1 MSDLSIQWLI
11 VFVDASVKAALV
23 ALVAAAG
30 LSLLRVRDSNLRHRA
45 WMGVLCGMLLL
56 PVLTQVIPTLRLPFS
71 VDPEWFAELQRT
83 GGSQALGTDRSQ
95 TSDKSH
101 SDDQPAAETTSTTS
115 EPVSDGQ
122 PAPLESESPLNGY
135 DRALAGRPDWPGA
148 RGRWPGEF
156 HSGPPQSY
164 GTSDDALTENPSA
177 EPAAVAETKPVEPE
191 AAESSA
197 IAAAVEPSVWK
208 SLMARIPLV
217 FWSVWILGAALLTLR
232 LLAGLWMAQKLRRA
246 SRLID
251 PARLPALVTNAN
263 TFAPSRRDVP
273 ILECPTIRVPFTLG
287 VFHPRILLPPD
298 WVDWSVEKLHVVL
311 IHERTHAERG
321 DCALALLAELNRC
334 LYWFHPLAWWLR
346 RRLASLAE
354 AACDDAAIGTT
365 GDRASYARHLLEV
378 AATARAHRGRLV
390 IGGVS
395 MARCSSVETRIDSIL
410 DFRRPLSQRLTRGTA
425 LVLVAVIVPL
435 IALAAAL
442 RPSTGPVEESL
453 PVAPAVDEK
462 LPPAAEESP
471 THAPSEKP
479 NPENSSLGTE
489 YSVLSAQLPASD
501 VPFTFA
507 GTVVGSDGQP
517 VAGAKVAMSYFRI
530 DPSAPNTIPTVL
542 TDNRGEFKFA
552 AKKSDFS
559 DAGGFWGWGWVDAG
573 LVATKEGL
581 GFAYGLAAH
590 FEVTG
595 RFEAEIPEI
604 RRHLLEQDAGKKTNI
619 LTMPADD
626 VPIRGRLVNTEG
638 LPIAGASVEAI
649 NILEGEAGT
658 LDLWEGAANEQTADY
673 QSAWKHLRRLVH
685 GFPNGGFVGWQRSGE
700 PLRMTRWLSSGQIA
714 PGLRPLIVPGVR
726 TDADGRFTLRGIGR
740 DRIADVLF
748 RAPGME
754 TTLQF
759 IRTRLGGMIELRTQ
773 KQYPQFN
780 VGVRVYASDVNLV
793 VGPSVPVEGRVAD
806 FKTRQ
811 PVAGVQLQSMTG
823 FFTRAVTDAQGT
835 YRLEGLPLGK
845 SPLIVRPPPGSRH
858 LPGGVSVT
866 TAAGSRVAIQNV
878 TLTAGT
884 IVRGRAIDETTGKPV
899 QGSVEYF
906 AYETNPHLEGTDSL
920 RQTFLRDYSLCDSD
934 GRFEIAALPGK
945 GILGV
950 RAGPEFPTGVGAE
963 RIDCPREQGS
973 GNSIF
978 FITAPSRCAA
988 SGLNLVVPL
997 DPLPDDSEFTVDAA
1011 LSSGASIPG
1020 VVFSPD
1026 GQPLSDYVIN
1036 GARRHV
1042 SFDKNTGESFT
1053 IRGYFPNES
1062 RRLIVYHA
1070 AQNLAGFYDLTGK
1083 PPEKVEITLR
1093 PAATLMG
1100 RVLDP
1105 EGDPLKLDEIKSFEP
1120 VPDGV
1125 PGNFPAGDRG
1135 YGKLMEYTRTDAQ
1148 GRFQLNGIIPGL
1160 KYTARVWVPTKFGDK
1175 MMPKLVPLF
1184 TDVVVESAETKDLG
1198 DLRPTADKP
1207 AEKPPLDSTVNGG
1220 KEQASAENGG
1230 KTDSPAAN
1238 TGKADIRATGNGN
1251 VKSSLSTEYS
1261 VLSTQSSRTVH
1272 GRVVDAAGKPV
1283 AGVAL
1288 SVPVT
1293 TGIRFDQHQWKLE
1306 SRSTTDAEGG
1316 FSVDVSESDFPM
1328 GLRTLPL
1335 LALHS
1340 DYAVEWLDVPEQGE
1354 IPQAEIVLYPEQV
1367 IQGRMIDTEGRPVAG
1382 AKVAVRSLGAPKE
1395 GNSLDAI
1402 LVQRKNQP
1410 AIWMAARK
1418 LSAGVLPNSFGA
1430 TSDDQGRFVLRGIA
1444 AERVCEI
1451 DISAPRFAT
1460 TAMLVANRRGLD
1472 AAEYN
1477 QPGPRRVAGMF
1488 LNRPQLVGA
1497 EFTHVGAPDLTIEGH
1512 ATTTDGKPVANLDV
1526 FATMLGSPFPPA
1538 VTDADGRY
1546 RLSGLP
1552 RGRQFGV
1559 TFAFGGHGDL
1569 LPQMVR
1575 VLPKADEAL
1584 KTVDVELKRGIFV
1597 NGRVVDGL
1605 TGAGVSGNI
1614 SFVPLP
1620 GNANAEKP
1628 GNDLASNGGL
1638 SGYADKEGNFRF
1650 AVNPGPGVLLVLAT
1664 PKLDSEG
1671 RRHSSYPQA
1680 TVSEEDAPHI
1690 KPQAQGPGRP
1700 SYFLSAS
1707 GQATMFEQANAVK
1720 YVNFAAEG
1728 EPQTVNFK
1736 LDRGRTLDLEFV
1748 DAGGQAVA
1756 GVAVLGISS
1765 PQAQRPGA
1773 AIQVKESRTTV
1784 FALVAGQP
1792 RKIIALHEARGLAGT
1807 VTLNGD
1813 EAALVRLTLEKSA
1826 SIRGRAVDETGI
1838 PIADAEFSINF
1849 DSPAMAPLQ
1858 RFLNSD
1864 KGGPATDKDGQFR
1877 IANLVPGEGFY
1888 LTMRLEGRFLI
1899 AKLTKE
1905 QQTLKPGQN
1914 LDLGDMVFVPRFRQL
1929 PQQNESEKSSEPNPP
1944 LDPPVDGGKEQASAE
1959 NGGKKDSPA
1968 ANTGKA
1974 DIRATGNGNVKS
1986 SLSTEYSVLS
1996 TQSSRTV
2003 RGRVVD
2009 AAGKPL
2015 ADVSLQVLK
2024 FGPNRVIAAEEADGP
2039 LLAQTKTDAD
2049 GRFALELDEGRRMP
2063 LIAVYPGFALDLFDI
2078 PQQGDVPAMEI
2089 VLKPEQPIPGRM
2101 IDAEGRPVAGAK
2113 VFIGAR
2119 LSPRQPNLLD
2129 EYLEERKKGSPGP
2142 PVENRFLTLRFMP
2155 TSYLPISDAEGR
2167 FVIHGIAADGA
2178 CQIQINDARF
2188 VRERVVVVNRQGL
2201 DTAPYNPPA
2210 AGNRQAPVRLVG
2222 PDFTHV
2228 GIPGLTIEGR
2238 ATANG
2243 KPAADLI
2250 VRASANLSV
2259 VGVTTT
2265 DAEGRYR
2272 LTGVPRGGEVR
2283 MSFGGPER
2291 QTEVLRHEVT
2301 ISTTADD
2308 AQKTVDVELKLG
2320 SVGEGTLLSGRVID
2334 PLTGKGVPAFVR
2346 FVPIL
2351 GNEFA
2356 NQPRYKDA
2364 LRGARQ
2370 VRANGGGEFRV
2381 PVIPGPGAVMV
2392 QVNPTIRIG
2401 GHMVSPFRMGVV
2413 SKADSAKLKLTERP
2427 FGKAFPAAG
2436 GGFSSLD
2443 LSNIAQYVDLAEG
2456 AQAEPIEITLDRG
2469 KTAELEIVD
2478 GDGQPVTG
2486 AVIVG
2491 IDDFSFPTRLDES
2504 RTTLYALAAESP
2516 RKLIVRHSLHGLA
2529 GLLTVTGNEP
2539 SPIRMMLDKAA
2550 AIRGRAVDKSGAPI
2564 AETACETFSQATF
2577 QLQKFENTGKPQQK
2591 TGADGRFRFDNLIPG
2606 EPIELRVSVDGKL
2619 LTAKLTAEQQPQKP
2633 GQEVDLGDVVF
2644 APPNQQLP
2652 QPNKQNMAAATPPPL
2667 SAENSVL
2674 STQSPAAD
2682 IPKSSAKSDGTFTF
2696 AGSVV
2701 DEQGQPVA
2709 RAKVSV
2715 SYFHKNPSA
2724 PDALPALLTDERG
2737 KFEFSAKNGD
2747 FVDGADGGQGFWFDA
2762 GLVAVKAGYG
2772 FAFRPLVHFETSGR
2786 PASELPDRQRDRLA
2800 IPPGKKSNV
2809 LTLVRDDI
2817 PIRGRILNADGQP
2830 VAGATI
2836 EAFEFWEGKDGTL
2849 DAWDAA
2855 SKKPDADTSTTTPHL
2870 RQIAR
2875 GHTVNF
2881 NFRGGMGSAPAR
2893 RATMHGNVFA
2903 GSRPPLIP
2911 VVHTGEDGRFTLH
2924 GIGRER
2930 IAELLISGPGIETSE
2945 ERVRTRAGETV
2956 KLGLDS
2962 PVPHASLAF
2971 TYHPHEFTLVSGPSI
2986 PVTGRVTD
2994 FKTGQPLAGVG
3005 VESSGQWKGV
3015 VTDADG
3021 KYRLEGLP
3029 VGVNDLLITPPAR
3042 SRHLPGGVHLTTTAA
3057 APTVVR
3063 DISLTAGV
3071 LVRGRAI
3078 DETTGKPVRGNL
3090 QYFAYKTNP
3099 HATESDSLHEG
3110 HSQNGIHPDADGRF
3124 EIPVLPGQGI
3134 LALRAGTEF
3143 PDGVGADGIDCPRQ
3157 ATGGNSIVFETW
3169 PTYCIASAHSLLAP
3183 INPRPEDNE
3192 STVNLALRS
3201 TGSEF
3206 QARVFAPD
3214 GQPLINYLV
3223 FGARRGVVWQRNTR
3237 ESFNVTAYNPSETR
3251 RLIVFHQERNLVGY
3265 RDLSGEPPKDLA
3277 ITLQPAATLVGR
3289 VLDADDG
3296 NAPFPQVSISD
3307 SRYTVFLRG
3316 QPSAADLEHGVLQIN
3331 LKTDSDGRFELKGIV
3346 PGLKYSA
3353 YLNFRPGFFTERR
3366 LKGSRQG
3373 PVFSDVTAEPG
3384 QTKNLGDLVLKLD
3397 SGKPAES
3404 VKPTTN
3410 EKPPLDPPVDGGKK
3424 VTSSVDTGKPNSSS
3438 PSTGRAGVGAAPI
3451 AGGETITFRG
3461 RVLDPD
3467 GKPFPGAKLRLEY
3480 PRGVNPGPPGPAFD
3494 TSSDSDGQ
3502 FRFSIPKSE
3511 FDTSSRDE
3519 PWKYVR
3525 IAAVADGF
3533 GFDEVHLT
3541 AGHEEDVEL
3550 QLAKDVPI
3558 HGRILDLEGTPV
3570 AGATI
3575 RVRSV
3580 SWNPGEKLDTYMQS
3594 LRDGRSDFRFTRN
3607 CNESLVHGKYG
3618 ASLQTDAEGRFRL
3631 TDVGAERLVALY
3643 VQGPTIEH
3651 SWIHVLTRETE
3662 PVVQGKNANG
3672 GRSRPDRAYGARFD
3686 HLAAPGR
3693 SIVGTV
3699 RDQATGKPLAG
3710 VAVRGFGSIST
3721 VKTDELGRF
3730 EIFGYAKSRQ
3740 YNVQAIPQAGQ
3751 HYFSTNVKVADTP
3764 GLGPIETVV
3773 ELQTGILCH
3782 GVMTDKSTGQPV
3794 AGEVQYYPLH
3804 PNAHAKQYTER
3815 SLGKA
3820 WSSAA
3825 IQPDGQYEV
3834 PALPGPGVLAFAAR
3848 HDKDSDYAP
3857 AYISPAEV
3865 GEFFNGK
3872 LARGPGDPEESLSVS
3887 VGGRSLSAIRQ
3898 MSYHALAL
3906 INPEEGTESLT
3917 RDVALE
3923 TGKKVRG
3930 QLRGPDDKP
3939 LDGVAVF
3946 GLTRHYLSM
3955 ATALESDEFEAI
3967 GLGARRPRLVQFLHR
3982 EKKLGL
3988 ILPIRADDTEPLI
4001 VHLQPL
4007 GAAFGRLLDKEGEPV
4022 QQAILQFS
4030 LEKLIGPGNW
4040 QTKTD
4045 VGGRFR
4051 VEDLISGQKYR
4062 LSMQQE
4068 NGVFSSV
4075 ASVSVAPGE
4084 TKDLGDVR
4092 PRTQDKP
4099 NAKKPEAAPPITG
4112 KKAPVAPATTRPE
4125 KPDPGAS
4132 VATPPLD
4139 PPVSGG
4145 KTNATEGAKSTAV
4158 TSRTV
4163 RGRVVDAAGKP
4174 IAGVALAVP
4183 VMTDKQLQL
4192 QNEWKLN
4199 PKATSDAEGRFA
4211 AEILESD
4218 FPAWREI
4225 SLIAQHRDYG
4235 VEWFNI
4241 SNQGEIPQAE
4251 IVLYPEQVIR
4261 GRMIDAEARPV
4272 SRAKIAI
4279 RSLLAPETGNSLDA
4293 ILAERQKQTFG
4304 GRTGAR
4310 HAAGGLPDSFGAV
4323 SDDEGRFVLHGVAA
4337 ERLCQIEISAADF
4350 TTTTVL
4356 VANRQGLDAAPYN
4369 QPRRDAFGGRAP
4381 DLLVGPDF
4389 THVGAPGLTIE
4400 GRVTAAGGKPVADL
4414 TVGAAPMGTMFTRTA
4429 TDAEGRYRLS
4439 GLPRGRQLSVAFA
4452 MGGHGDLLPSTVRI
4466 SPNGDEGLKT
4476 VDAELKNGLVVSGR
4490 IVDPLTGGGV
4500 RGAVTFIP
4508 LPGNEY
4514 VRKPGY
4520 EGFITG
4526 GVIGYA
4532 DDEGHFR
4539 FAAMPGPGVLTV
4551 EANSRIESGA
4561 VFRRGTISDE
4571 DVPHIK
4577 PQDNQFGGRFFV
4589 TAFGQMGLAR
4599 FNLAKYVNFA
4609 EDDRPQTVELKL
4621 DRGKSVELEF
4631 VDAANQP
4638 VAGLAVLGISEELGG
4653 RVTRVKDPRAT
4664 IYALGADQPR
4674 KVVVLHAE
4682 RGLAGSV
4689 TLTGD
4694 EASPVRLT
4702 LGKSASIRGVAV
4714 DESGDPI
4721 SGAEFGLQV
4730 LQEFQRF
4737 LNTGKPGPA
4746 TDKDGRF
4753 RITNLVP
4760 GEPFRL
4766 VLRLD
4771 GKPLNA
4777 KLTKEQQTLKPG
4789 QDLDLGDVVFVP
4801 QGRQLPPQPD
4811 VPDKPAAKPPLST
4824 EYSVPSTQSSRAS
4837 SAVEST
4843 IMVRGRVTGP
4853 DGNPAV
4859 KANVAIIGS
4868 RIQPERGGDLS
4879 SRSHVLAEV
4888 TTDEGGRFE
4897 IKLADVSSK
4906 AYSRAHVIARSEGS
4920 GLAWR
4925 RLDPDAH
4932 DVDVALELPAE
4943 QVIRARFID
4952 IEGQPAGGVRVSI
4965 GSVISRSLTEARSE
4979 PAESVGYQKLE
4990 KPPQAW
4996 PPLVTADPQG
5006 AFEIRGIPAD
5016 HGVYLDV
5023 EGTDRIAPQWI
5034 SINTG
5039 FSEERS
5045 TNDGTYRSLVR
5056 NFKPG
5061 EEAVLPLA
5069 PAQIFE
5075 GVVRFEDTGEPAP
5088 HARLTIWASQQQFG
5102 GSMISLAGKADAR
5115 GRYRINPLPG
5125 VRFGITAYPP
5135 DGVPYLIREIRDIRH
5150 RDGALVKQV
5159 DVSLPRGVLVRGRVV
5174 ESGTKN
5180 PIAGVAV
5187 QYVPETRNNPNVSDD
5202 IVTGWQGIQL
5212 SGMDGAFEIAV
5223 LPGPGTL
5230 LANGPGK
5237 QFVSHEFGS
5246 RQLERGLPGGE
5257 RNYAHAMQRINP
5269 KPNSDPLD
5277 LKLTLH
5283 RGVTISGRITNSA
5296 DEPVEKA
5303 LLISRLNIHSSE
5315 LTWRGFPIEA
5325 LGGRFELS
5333 GLGESR
5339 EYPVHFLD
5347 PKNRLGATV
5356 VFKAGDQSPT
5366 VVLEPCGE
5374 AVATFADSLGKPIP
5388 DVQPDFEFVVAP
5400 GPHRFGSSA
5409 MRLVALAADAEYV
5422 VNIDRTNYRE
5432 GPKSDAE
5439 GRITFPALIPG
5450 GRYRIVTH
5458 NDGKVI
5464 VRKEFVAESGKTLDL
5479 GKIIV
5484 APQNDE

>member
-191 AAESSA
+191 AAERSA

-298 WVDWSVEKLHVVL
+298 WINWSVEKLHVVL

-442 RPSTGPVEESL
+442 RPSTGKEEAPL
-453 PVAPAVDEK
+453 VVVAEEAQNDVPTET
-462 LPPAAEESP
+462 AAESSP
-471 THAPSEKP
+471 
-479 NPENSSLGTE
+479 
-489 YSVLSAQLPASD
+489 
-501 VPFTFA
+501 
-507 GTVVGSDGQP
+507 
-517 VAGAKVAMSYFRI
+517 
-530 DPSAPNTIPTVL
+530 
-542 TDNRGEFKFA
+542 
-552 AKKSDFS
+552 
-559 DAGGFWGWGWVDAG
+559 
-573 LVATKEGL
+573 
-581 GFAYGLAAH
+581 
-590 FEVTG
+590 
-595 RFEAEIPEI
+595 
-604 RRHLLEQDAGKKTNI
+604 
-619 LTMPADD
+619 
-626 VPIRGRLVNTEG
+626 
-638 LPIAGASVEAI
+638 
-649 NILEGEAGT
+649 
-658 LDLWEGAANEQTADY
+658 
-673 QSAWKHLRRLVH
+673 
-685 GFPNGGFVGWQRSGE
+685 
-700 PLRMTRWLSSGQIA
+700 
-714 PGLRPLIVPGVR
+714 
-726 TDADGRFTLRGIGR
+726 
-740 DRIADVLF
+740 
-748 RAPGME
+748 
-754 TTLQF
+754 
-759 IRTRLGGMIELRTQ
+759 
-773 KQYPQFN
+773 
-780 VGVRVYASDVNLV
+780 
-793 VGPSVPVEGRVAD
+793 
-806 FKTRQ
+806 
-811 PVAGVQLQSMTG
+811 
-823 FFTRAVTDAQGT
+823 
-835 YRLEGLPLGK
+835 
-845 SPLIVRPPPGSRH
+845 
-858 LPGGVSVT
+858 
-866 TAAGSRVAIQNV
+866 
-878 TLTAGT
+878 
-884 IVRGRAIDETTGKPV
+884 
-899 QGSVEYF
+899 
-906 AYETNPHLEGTDSL
+906 
-920 RQTFLRDYSLCDSD
+920 
-934 GRFEIAALPGK
+934 
-945 GILGV
+945 
-950 RAGPEFPTGVGAE
+950 
-963 RIDCPREQGS
+963 
-973 GNSIF
+973 
-978 FITAPSRCAA
+978 
-988 SGLNLVVPL
+988 
-997 DPLPDDSEFTVDAA
+997 
-1011 LSSGASIPG
+1011 
-1020 VVFSPD
+1020 
-1026 GQPLSDYVIN
+1026 
-1036 GARRHV
+1036 
-1042 SFDKNTGESFT
+1042 
-1053 IRGYFPNES
+1053 
-1062 RRLIVYHA
+1062 
-1070 AQNLAGFYDLTGK
+1070 
-1083 PPEKVEITLR
+1083 
-1093 PAATLMG
+1093 
-1100 RVLDP
+1100 
-1105 EGDPLKLDEIKSFEP
+1105 
-1120 VPDGV
+1120 
-1125 PGNFPAGDRG
+1125 
-1135 YGKLMEYTRTDAQ
+1135 
-1148 GRFQLNGIIPGL
+1148 
-1160 KYTARVWVPTKFGDK
+1160 
-1175 MMPKLVPLF
+1175 
-1184 TDVVVESAETKDLG
+1184 
-1198 DLRPTADKP
+1198 
-1207 AEKPPLDSTVNGG
+1207 
-1220 KEQASAENGG
+1220 
-1230 KTDSPAAN
+1230 
-1238 TGKADIRATGNGN
+1238 
-1251 VKSSLSTEYS
+1251 EYS
-1261 VLSTQSSRTVH
+1261 VLSTQ
-1272 GRVVDAAGKPV
+1272 
-1283 AGVAL
+1283 
-1288 SVPVT
+1288 
-1293 TGIRFDQHQWKLE
+1293 E
-1306 SRSTTDAEGG
+1306 SAQD
-1316 FSVDVSESDFPM
+1316 
-1328 GLRTLPL
+1328 
-1335 LALHS
+1335 
-1340 DYAVEWLDVPEQGE
+1340 
-1354 IPQAEIVLYPEQV
+1354 
-1367 IQGRMIDTEGRPVAG
+1367 
-1382 AKVAVRSLGAPKE
+1382 
-1395 GNSLDAI
+1395 N
-1402 LVQRKNQP
+1402 
-1410 AIWMAARK
+1410 
-1418 LSAGVLPNSFGA
+1418 
-1430 TSDDQGRFVLRGIA
+1430 
-1444 AERVCEI
+1444 
-1451 DISAPRFAT
+1451 
-1460 TAMLVANRRGLD
+1460 
-1472 AAEYN
+1472 
-1477 QPGPRRVAGMF
+1477 
-1488 LNRPQLVGA
+1488 
-1497 EFTHVGAPDLTIEGH
+1497 PD
-1512 ATTTDGKPVANLDV
+1512 
-1526 FATMLGSPFPPA
+1526 S
-1538 VTDADGRY
+1538 
-1546 RLSGLP
+1546 
-1552 RGRQFGV
+1552 
-1559 TFAFGGHGDL
+1559 L
-1569 LPQMVR
+1569 LPMV
-1575 VLPKADEAL
+1575 D
-1584 KTVDVELKRGIFV
+1584 
-1597 NGRVVDGL
+1597 
-1605 TGAGVSGNI
+1605 
-1614 SFVPLP
+1614 
-1620 GNANAEKP
+1620 
-1628 GNDLASNGGL
+1628 
-1638 SGYADKEGNFRF
+1638 
-1650 AVNPGPGVLLVLAT
+1650 NP
-1664 PKLDSEG
+1664 
-1671 RRHSSYPQA
+1671 
-1680 TVSEEDAPHI
+1680 DA
-1690 KPQAQGPGRP
+1690 
-1700 SYFLSAS
+1700 
-1707 GQATMFEQANAVK
+1707 
-1720 YVNFAAEG
+1720 
-1728 EPQTVNFK
+1728 
-1736 LDRGRTLDLEFV
+1736 
-1748 DAGGQAVA
+1748 
-1756 GVAVLGISS
+1756 
-1765 PQAQRPGA
+1765 
-1773 AIQVKESRTTV
+1773 
-1784 FALVAGQP
+1784 
-1792 RKIIALHEARGLAGT
+1792 
-1807 VTLNGD
+1807 
-1813 EAALVRLTLEKSA
+1813 
-1826 SIRGRAVDETGI
+1826 
-1838 PIADAEFSINF
+1838 
-1849 DSPAMAPLQ
+1849 
-1858 RFLNSD
+1858 
-1864 KGGPATDKDGQFR
+1864 
-1877 IANLVPGEGFY
+1877 
-1888 LTMRLEGRFLI
+1888 
-1899 AKLTKE
+1899 
-1905 QQTLKPGQN
+1905 
-1914 LDLGDMVFVPRFRQL
+1914 
-1929 PQQNESEKSSEPNPP
+1929 NPP
-1944 LDPPVDGGKEQASAE
+1944 LDPPVDGGKENVPAE
-1959 NGGKKDSPA
+1959 NGEKKEASSPDGGKPESP
-1968 ANTGKA
+1968 
-1974 DIRATGNGNVKS
+1974 S
-1986 SLSTEYSVLS
+1986 PS
-1996 TQSSRTV
+1996 TQSPGVGAAEAGKSRSV

-2049 GRFALELDEGRRMP
+2049 GRFALELEEGRRMP
-2063 LIAVYPGFALDLFDI
+2063 LVAEHPGYALDLFDI
-2078 PQQGDVPAMEI
+2078 PERGDVPAAEI

-2178 CQIQINDARF
+2178 CQIQINDDRF

-2272 LTGVPRGGEVR
+2272 LTGVPRGREVR

-2334 PLTGKGVPAFVR
+2334 PLTGNGVPAFVR
-2346 FVPIL
+2346 FVPML

-3015 VTDADG
+3015 VTDTDG

-3424 VTSSVDTGKPNSSS
+3424 RV
-3438 PSTGRAGVGAAPI
+3438 ST
-3451 AGGETITFRG
+3451 
-3461 RVLDPD
+3461 
-3467 GKPFPGAKLRLEY
+3467 
-3480 PRGVNPGPPGPAFD
+3480 
-3494 TSSDSDGQ
+3494 
-3502 FRFSIPKSE
+3502 
-3511 FDTSSRDE
+3511 
-3519 PWKYVR
+3519 
-3525 IAAVADGF
+3525 
-3533 GFDEVHLT
+3533 
-3541 AGHEEDVEL
+3541 
-3550 QLAKDVPI
+3550 
-3558 HGRILDLEGTPV
+3558 
-3570 AGATI
+3570 
-3575 RVRSV
+3575 
-3580 SWNPGEKLDTYMQS
+3580 
-3594 LRDGRSDFRFTRN
+3594 
-3607 CNESLVHGKYG
+3607 
-3618 ASLQTDAEGRFRL
+3618 
-3631 TDVGAERLVALY
+3631 
-3643 VQGPTIEH
+3643 
-3651 SWIHVLTRETE
+3651 
-3662 PVVQGKNANG
+3662 
-3672 GRSRPDRAYGARFD
+3672 
-3686 HLAAPGR
+3686 
-3693 SIVGTV
+3693 
-3699 RDQATGKPLAG
+3699 
-3710 VAVRGFGSIST
+3710 
-3721 VKTDELGRF
+3721 
-3730 EIFGYAKSRQ
+3730 
-3740 YNVQAIPQAGQ
+3740 
-3751 HYFSTNVKVADTP
+3751 
-3764 GLGPIETVV
+3764 
-3773 ELQTGILCH
+3773 
-3782 GVMTDKSTGQPV
+3782 
-3794 AGEVQYYPLH
+3794 
-3804 PNAHAKQYTER
+3804 
-3815 SLGKA
+3815 
-3820 WSSAA
+3820 
-3825 IQPDGQYEV
+3825 
-3834 PALPGPGVLAFAAR
+3834 
-3848 HDKDSDYAP
+3848 
-3857 AYISPAEV
+3857 
-3865 GEFFNGK
+3865 
-3872 LARGPGDPEESLSVS
+3872 
-3887 VGGRSLSAIRQ
+3887 
-3898 MSYHALAL
+3898 
-3906 INPEEGTESLT
+3906 
-3917 RDVALE
+3917 
-3923 TGKKVRG
+3923 
-3930 QLRGPDDKP
+3930 
-3939 LDGVAVF
+3939 
-3946 GLTRHYLSM
+3946 
-3955 ATALESDEFEAI
+3955 
-3967 GLGARRPRLVQFLHR
+3967 
-3982 EKKLGL
+3982 
-3988 ILPIRADDTEPLI
+3988 
-4001 VHLQPL
+4001 
-4007 GAAFGRLLDKEGEPV
+4007 
-4022 QQAILQFS
+4022 
-4030 LEKLIGPGNW
+4030 
-4040 QTKTD
+4040 
-4045 VGGRFR
+4045 
-4051 VEDLISGQKYR
+4051 
-4062 LSMQQE
+4062 E
-4068 NGVFSSV
+4068 N
-4075 ASVSVAPGE
+4075 
-4084 TKDLGDVR
+4084 
-4092 PRTQDKP
+4092 
-4099 NAKKPEAAPPITG
+4099 
-4112 KKAPVAPATTRPE
+4112 
-4125 KPDPGAS
+4125 
-4132 VATPPLD
+4132 
-4139 PPVSGG
+4139 GG
-4145 KTNATEGAKSTAV
+4145 KTNSPAANTEKADIRATGNGNVKSSLGTEYSV
-4158 TSRTV
+4158 LSTQSSRTV

-4174 IAGVALAVP
+4174 IAGVALSVP
-4183 VMTDKQLQL
+4183 VMTDKQPQL

-4199 PKATSDAEGRFA
+4199 PKATTDAEGRFA

-4272 SRAKIAI
+4272 AGAKIAI

-4323 SDDEGRFVLHGVAA
+4323 SDDEGRIVLHGVAA
-4337 ERLCQIEISAADF
+4337 ERLCAIEISAGDF
-4350 TTTTVL
+4350 ATTTVL
-4356 VANRQGLDAAPYN
+4356 VANRQGLDAVPYN
-4369 QPRRDAFGGRAP
+4369 QPRRDVFGGRAP
-4381 DLLVGPDF
+4381 DLLVGPEF
-4389 THVGAPGLTIE
+4389 THVGVPGLTIE

-4414 TVGAAPMGTMFTRTA
+4414 TVGASPMGTTFTRTA
-4429 TDAEGRYRLS
+4429 TDADGRYRLS
-4439 GLPRGRQLSVAFA
+4439 GLPRGRQLSVRFA
-4452 MGGHGDLLPSTVRI
+4452 MSGHGDLLPSMVRL

-4476 VDAELKNGLVVSGR
+4476 VDIELKNGIVVSGR
-4490 IVDPLTGGGV
+4490 VVDPLTGGGV
-4500 RGAVTFIP
+4500 RGAITFLP
-4508 LPGNEY
+4508 LPGNEF
-4514 VRKPGY
+4514 VQKPGY
-4520 EGFITG
+4520 EGSNSG
-4526 GVIGYA
+4526 GIIGYA

-4539 FAAMPGPGVLTV
+4539 FAAMPGRGVLAV
-4551 EANSRIESGA
+4551 EANSRIESGPI
-4561 VFRRGTISDE
+4561 FRCGAISDE
-4571 DVPHIK
+4571 DVPQIK
-4577 PQDNQFGGRFFV
+4577 PQDSQFGGRYFA
-4589 TAFGQMGLAR
+4589 TAIGQMGLMR
-4599 FNLAKYVNFA
+4599 YHLVKYVNFS
-4609 EDDRPQTVELKL
+4609 EDGGPYSVDLKL
-4621 DRGKSVELEF
+4621 DRGKSVDLEF
-4631 VDAANQP
+4631 VDDVGQP
-4638 VAGLAVLGISEELGG
+4638 VTGLAVSGLADGQGFQA
-4653 RVTRVKDPRAT
+4653 RQVTEASTT
-4664 IYALGADQPR
+4664 IFALGSDRPR
-4674 KVVVLHAE
+4674 QVIALHPD

-4689 TLTGD
+4689 TLTGE

-4702 LGKSASIRGVAV
+4702 LGKSAAIWGRAV

-4721 SGAEFGLQV
+4721 GSAEFGLQV

-4737 LNTGKPGPA
+4737 LNTGKPAPA

-4760 GEPFRL
+4760 GEPFHL
-4766 VLRLD
+4766 ILRLD

-4789 QDLDLGDVVFVP
+4789 QDLDLDDVVFVP
-4801 QGRQLPPQPD
+4801 QGRQLPQQNEAG
-4811 VPDKPAAKPPLST
+4811 KPATKPPLST
-4824 EYSVPSTQSSRAS
+4824 QSSR
-4837 SAVEST
+4837 T
-4843 IMVRGRVTGP
+4843 IRGRVVDPDGKPFAGARIWVVGWYGGISTGVKNVPVAEATSRADGSFEIEFSRVKLELAAWGLSLSDSMTTIVAFGDNFGPVWKRLDELPSEEDVMLELARDDLPVTGRILDPEGRPVRNVKIAVSNLRAPKDGDLSGFLKAVAGGQIRPMAIYDWMTFLPDFDGIPLPAAITDDQGRFRLAGVGRERYAEFSITAPNVAYGEGSIVTRPGASTVMQEMDQRAPNAAKLARRLYGAEIEFVALPSRPVTGTVRDAETGKPMPGIRIFNWRFAGSPLFGSIVIDTFTDKDGRFQLSGMPLGEGNLIMIVPPTDQPYFSRQATVAVDAKLDPVPLEIGLHRGIWITGRVADKATGQPVSAVVHWTPYRTNEFAQKLTAEFGPSGMRTGWTNYRVDPDGTYRVLGLPGRALVAASVNSPHAQSYRLGTGREKLDPADRGGLIPGRMGPAGMLPQTVWRAQPGSMRMYHSLKEINVPESAESFTCDVELDPGESLRVSVVDREGQPLSGFSVRGNRRLPADEPTRTQGSSFDVPTMGPGDKRILLIHHVEKQLGKVATVEFQPDGPREMKITLEPCSTVTGRIVAPAVDPKTGGKLVLMARLDGLDGTRRQLGKCDLDKEGRFRFDGLLLGCEYLLLFEGIVERVATPFEQYRSGPFDVEPGETKDLGDVRLTTGNPGTADPGTRPPAAPTILQSPQRAADKGTETPRSDKAASPPEPRQARSDRPTPLPDGRGSAVAARGSAGPSPPSPAADKSKSTANSEGTITAIHGHIIGP
-4853 DGNPAV
+4853 DGKPAV

-4888 TTDEGGRFE
+4888 TTHDGGRFE

-4906 AYSRAHVIARSEGS
+4906 AYSRAHIIARSEGS

-4965 GSVISRSLTEARSE
+4965 GSVISRSAAEARSE
-4979 PAESVGYQKLE
+4979 AAESVGYQKLE

-5069 PAQIFE
+5069 PAQLFE

-5174 ESGTKN
+5174 ESGTTN

-5187 QYVPETRNNPNVSDD
+5187 QYVPETRNNPNVADD

-5277 LKLTLH
+5277 LTLTLH

-5458 NDGKVI
+5458 NDGKVV

-5484 APQNDE
+5484 APQKDE

>member
-30 LSLLRVRDSNLRHRA
+30 LSLLRVHDSNLRHRA

-71 VDPEWFAELQRT
+71 VDPEWFAELQRA
-83 GGSQALGTDRSQ
+83 GGRQTLGTDRPQ

-101 SDDQPAAETTSTTS
+101 LDDQPAAETTSTAS
-115 EPVSDGQ
+115 EPVSDEQ
-122 PAPLESESPLNGY
+122 PGPLERESPLNGY
-135 DRALAGRPDWPGA
+135 DRALAGRADWPGA
-148 RGRWPGEF
+148 RDRWPGEF
-156 HSGPPQSY
+156 HGGPPQSY

-208 SLMARIPLV
+208 SLVARIPLV
-217 FWSVWILGAALLTLR
+217 FWSVWIFGAALLTLR

-251 PARLPALVTNAN
+251 PAELPALVSNAN
-263 TFAPSRRDVP
+263 TYAPPRRDVP

-410 DFRRPLSQRLTRGTA
+410 DSRRPLSQRLTRGTA

-442 RPSTGPVEESL
+442 RPSTGKEEAPL
-453 PVAPAVDEK
+453 AVVAEEDQNDVATET
-462 LPPAAEESP
+462 AAES
-471 THAPSEKP
+471 
-479 NPENSSLGTE
+479 
-489 YSVLSAQLPASD
+489 
-501 VPFTFA
+501 
-507 GTVVGSDGQP
+507 
-517 VAGAKVAMSYFRI
+517 
-530 DPSAPNTIPTVL
+530 
-542 TDNRGEFKFA
+542 
-552 AKKSDFS
+552 
-559 DAGGFWGWGWVDAG
+559 
-573 LVATKEGL
+573 
-581 GFAYGLAAH
+581 
-590 FEVTG
+590 
-595 RFEAEIPEI
+595 
-604 RRHLLEQDAGKKTNI
+604 
-619 LTMPADD
+619 
-626 VPIRGRLVNTEG
+626 
-638 LPIAGASVEAI
+638 
-649 NILEGEAGT
+649 
-658 LDLWEGAANEQTADY
+658 
-673 QSAWKHLRRLVH
+673 
-685 GFPNGGFVGWQRSGE
+685 
-700 PLRMTRWLSSGQIA
+700 
-714 PGLRPLIVPGVR
+714 
-726 TDADGRFTLRGIGR
+726 
-740 DRIADVLF
+740 
-748 RAPGME
+748 
-754 TTLQF
+754 
-759 IRTRLGGMIELRTQ
+759 
-773 KQYPQFN
+773 
-780 VGVRVYASDVNLV
+780 
-793 VGPSVPVEGRVAD
+793 
-806 FKTRQ
+806 
-811 PVAGVQLQSMTG
+811 
-823 FFTRAVTDAQGT
+823 
-835 YRLEGLPLGK
+835 
-845 SPLIVRPPPGSRH
+845 
-858 LPGGVSVT
+858 
-866 TAAGSRVAIQNV
+866 
-878 TLTAGT
+878 
-884 IVRGRAIDETTGKPV
+884 
-899 QGSVEYF
+899 
-906 AYETNPHLEGTDSL
+906 
-920 RQTFLRDYSLCDSD
+920 
-934 GRFEIAALPGK
+934 
-945 GILGV
+945 
-950 RAGPEFPTGVGAE
+950 
-963 RIDCPREQGS
+963 
-973 GNSIF
+973 
-978 FITAPSRCAA
+978 
-988 SGLNLVVPL
+988 
-997 DPLPDDSEFTVDAA
+997 
-1011 LSSGASIPG
+1011 
-1020 VVFSPD
+1020 
-1026 GQPLSDYVIN
+1026 
-1036 GARRHV
+1036 
-1042 SFDKNTGESFT
+1042 
-1053 IRGYFPNES
+1053 
-1062 RRLIVYHA
+1062 
-1070 AQNLAGFYDLTGK
+1070 
-1083 PPEKVEITLR
+1083 
-1093 PAATLMG
+1093 
-1100 RVLDP
+1100 
-1105 EGDPLKLDEIKSFEP
+1105 
-1120 VPDGV
+1120 
-1125 PGNFPAGDRG
+1125 
-1135 YGKLMEYTRTDAQ
+1135 
-1148 GRFQLNGIIPGL
+1148 
-1160 KYTARVWVPTKFGDK
+1160 
-1175 MMPKLVPLF
+1175 
-1184 TDVVVESAETKDLG
+1184 
-1198 DLRPTADKP
+1198 
-1207 AEKPPLDSTVNGG
+1207 
-1220 KEQASAENGG
+1220 
-1230 KTDSPAAN
+1230 
-1238 TGKADIRATGNGN
+1238 
-1251 VKSSLSTEYS
+1251 STEYS
-1261 VLSTQSSRTVH
+1261 VLSTQESPQ
-1272 GRVVDAAGKPV
+1272 DKPD
-1283 AGVAL
+1283 
-1288 SVPVT
+1288 S
-1293 TGIRFDQHQWKLE
+1293 
-1306 SRSTTDAEGG
+1306 
-1316 FSVDVSESDFPM
+1316 
-1328 GLRTLPL
+1328 
-1335 LALHS
+1335 
-1340 DYAVEWLDVPEQGE
+1340 
-1354 IPQAEIVLYPEQV
+1354 
-1367 IQGRMIDTEGRPVAG
+1367 
-1382 AKVAVRSLGAPKE
+1382 
-1395 GNSLDAI
+1395 
-1402 LVQRKNQP
+1402 
-1410 AIWMAARK
+1410 
-1418 LSAGVLPNSFGA
+1418 
-1430 TSDDQGRFVLRGIA
+1430 
-1444 AERVCEI
+1444 
-1451 DISAPRFAT
+1451 
-1460 TAMLVANRRGLD
+1460 
-1472 AAEYN
+1472 
-1477 QPGPRRVAGMF
+1477 
-1488 LNRPQLVGA
+1488 
-1497 EFTHVGAPDLTIEGH
+1497 
-1512 ATTTDGKPVANLDV
+1512 
-1526 FATMLGSPFPPA
+1526 
-1538 VTDADGRY
+1538 
-1546 RLSGLP
+1546 
-1552 RGRQFGV
+1552 
-1559 TFAFGGHGDL
+1559 L
-1569 LPQMVR
+1569 LPMV
-1575 VLPKADEAL
+1575 D
-1584 KTVDVELKRGIFV
+1584 
-1597 NGRVVDGL
+1597 
-1605 TGAGVSGNI
+1605 
-1614 SFVPLP
+1614 
-1620 GNANAEKP
+1620 
-1628 GNDLASNGGL
+1628 
-1638 SGYADKEGNFRF
+1638 
-1650 AVNPGPGVLLVLAT
+1650 NP
-1664 PKLDSEG
+1664 
-1671 RRHSSYPQA
+1671 
-1680 TVSEEDAPHI
+1680 DA
-1690 KPQAQGPGRP
+1690 
-1700 SYFLSAS
+1700 
-1707 GQATMFEQANAVK
+1707 
-1720 YVNFAAEG
+1720 
-1728 EPQTVNFK
+1728 
-1736 LDRGRTLDLEFV
+1736 
-1748 DAGGQAVA
+1748 
-1756 GVAVLGISS
+1756 
-1765 PQAQRPGA
+1765 
-1773 AIQVKESRTTV
+1773 
-1784 FALVAGQP
+1784 
-1792 RKIIALHEARGLAGT
+1792 
-1807 VTLNGD
+1807 
-1813 EAALVRLTLEKSA
+1813 
-1826 SIRGRAVDETGI
+1826 
-1838 PIADAEFSINF
+1838 
-1849 DSPAMAPLQ
+1849 
-1858 RFLNSD
+1858 
-1864 KGGPATDKDGQFR
+1864 
-1877 IANLVPGEGFY
+1877 
-1888 LTMRLEGRFLI
+1888 
-1899 AKLTKE
+1899 
-1905 QQTLKPGQN
+1905 
-1914 LDLGDMVFVPRFRQL
+1914 
-1929 PQQNESEKSSEPNPP
+1929 NPP
-1944 LDPPVDGGKEQASAE
+1944 LDPPVDGGKENVPAE
-1959 NGGKKDSPA
+1959 NGEKKEASSPDGGKPESP
-1968 ANTGKA
+1968 
-1974 DIRATGNGNVKS
+1974 S
-1986 SLSTEYSVLS
+1986 PS
-1996 TQSSRTV
+1996 TQRPGVGAAEAGKSRSV

-2009 AAGKPL
+2009 TAGKPL

-2222 PDFTHV
+2222 RDFTHV

-2283 MSFGGPER
+2283 VTFGGPER

-2652 QPNKQNMAAATPPPL
+2652 QPNKQNKAAATPPPL

-2674 STQSPAAD
+2674 SAQSPAAD

-2772 FAFRPLVHFETSGR
+2772 FAFGPLVHFETSGR

-2849 DAWDAA
+2849 DAWDVA
-2855 SKKPDADTSTTTPHL
+2855 SKEQDASTASTTPHL

-2875 GHTVNF
+2875 GHSVNF
-2881 NFRGGMGSAPAR
+2881 SFRGGMGSTPATR
-2893 RATMHGNVFA
+2893 ETSQGNLFW
-2903 GSRPPLIP
+2903 GSRLPIIPP
-2911 VVHTGEDGRFTLH
+2911 VQTGADGWFTLK
-2924 GIGRER
+2924 GVGRER
-2930 IAELLISGPGIETSE
+2930 IAELLISGPGIETTE
-2945 ERVRTRAGETV
+2945 QRVRTRTGDVV
-2956 KLGLDS
+2956 KLGLHK
-2962 PVPHASLAF
+2962 PIPHAGLGF
-2971 TYHPHEFTLVSGPSI
+2971 VYYPHELTLVSGMSVPI
-2986 PVTGRVTD
+2986 TGRVTD
-2994 FKTGQPLAGVG
+2994 VKTGQPLAGIG
-3005 VESSGQWKGV
+3005 VQSTGQWKGV
-3015 VTDADG
+3015 ITDAEG

-3029 VGVNDLLITPPAR
+3029 LGINRLMIIPPVG
-3042 SRHLPGGVHLTTTAA
+3042 SRYLAGGASVTTTAA
-3057 APTVVR
+3057 APALVR
-3063 DISLTAGV
+3063 DMTLTPGV
-3071 LVRGRAI
+3071 LVRGRAV
-3078 DETTGKPVRGNL
+3078 DETTGKPLRGNL
-3090 QYFAYKTNP
+3090 EYFAYETNP
-3099 HATESDSLHEG
+3099 HREGSDSLRQTNRHTEY
-3110 HSQNGIHPDADGRF
+3110 HPDADGRF

-3134 LALRAGTEF
+3134 LGYSAGSEF
-3143 PDGVGADGIDCPRQ
+3143 PDSVGADQIDCPRYG
-3157 ATGGNSIVFETW
+3157 AGGDSIVFLTA
-3169 PTYCIASAHSLLAP
+3169 PRMCMAVAHNLVVP
-3183 INPRPEDNE
+3183 INPQSDDNE
-3192 STVNLALRS
+3192 LTVNLSLRS
-3201 TGSEF
+3201 GVEVVG
-3206 QARVFAPD
+3206 RVLAPD
-3214 GQPLINYLV
+3214 GQPLSGYRI
-3223 FGARRGVVWQRNTR
+3223 FGARRHVVW
-3237 ESFNVTAYNPSETR
+3237 SHNPGEDFKVVGYFPAETR
-3251 RLIVFHQERNLVGY
+3251 RLIVYHEE
-3265 RDLSGEPPKDLA
+3265 RDLIGHYDLTGEPPEKLE
-3277 ITLQPAATLVGR
+3277 ITLCPAATLVGR
-3289 VLDADDG
+3289 VFEADG
-3296 NAPFPQVSISD
+3296 SALEQITITGRRD
-3307 SRYTVFLRG
+3307 SALLKGR
-3316 QPSAADLEHGVLQIN
+3316 PSAEDLGYGVFALN
-3331 LKTDSDGRFELKGIV
+3331 VKTESEGRFELKGIV
-3346 PGLKYSA
+3346 PGLKYTA
-3353 YLNFRPGFFTERR
+3353 HLNFFPPLFTEKKLR
-3366 LKGSRQG
+3366 SSMQG
-3373 PVFSDVTAEPG
+3373 PIFTDVIAEAG
-3384 QTKNLGDLVLKLD
+3384 ETKNLGDLRLKLD
-3397 SGKPAES
+3397 SGMPAES

-3410 EKPPLDPPVDGGKK
+3410 EKPPLDPPVDGG
-3424 VTSSVDTGKPNSSS
+3424 D
-3438 PSTGRAGVGAAPI
+3438 
-3451 AGGETITFRG
+3451 
-3461 RVLDPD
+3461 
-3467 GKPFPGAKLRLEY
+3467 
-3480 PRGVNPGPPGPAFD
+3480 
-3494 TSSDSDGQ
+3494 
-3502 FRFSIPKSE
+3502 
-3511 FDTSSRDE
+3511 
-3519 PWKYVR
+3519 
-3525 IAAVADGF
+3525 
-3533 GFDEVHLT
+3533 
-3541 AGHEEDVEL
+3541 
-3550 QLAKDVPI
+3550 
-3558 HGRILDLEGTPV
+3558 
-3570 AGATI
+3570 
-3575 RVRSV
+3575 
-3580 SWNPGEKLDTYMQS
+3580 
-3594 LRDGRSDFRFTRN
+3594 
-3607 CNESLVHGKYG
+3607 
-3618 ASLQTDAEGRFRL
+3618 
-3631 TDVGAERLVALY
+3631 
-3643 VQGPTIEH
+3643 
-3651 SWIHVLTRETE
+3651 
-3662 PVVQGKNANG
+3662 
-3672 GRSRPDRAYGARFD
+3672 
-3686 HLAAPGR
+3686 
-3693 SIVGTV
+3693 
-3699 RDQATGKPLAG
+3699 
-3710 VAVRGFGSIST
+3710 
-3721 VKTDELGRF
+3721 
-3730 EIFGYAKSRQ
+3730 
-3740 YNVQAIPQAGQ
+3740 
-3751 HYFSTNVKVADTP
+3751 
-3764 GLGPIETVV
+3764 
-3773 ELQTGILCH
+3773 
-3782 GVMTDKSTGQPV
+3782 
-3794 AGEVQYYPLH
+3794 
-3804 PNAHAKQYTER
+3804 
-3815 SLGKA
+3815 
-3820 WSSAA
+3820 
-3825 IQPDGQYEV
+3825 
-3834 PALPGPGVLAFAAR
+3834 
-3848 HDKDSDYAP
+3848 
-3857 AYISPAEV
+3857 
-3865 GEFFNGK
+3865 
-3872 LARGPGDPEESLSVS
+3872 
-3887 VGGRSLSAIRQ
+3887 
-3898 MSYHALAL
+3898 
-3906 INPEEGTESLT
+3906 
-3917 RDVALE
+3917 
-3923 TGKKVRG
+3923 
-3930 QLRGPDDKP
+3930 
-3939 LDGVAVF
+3939 
-3946 GLTRHYLSM
+3946 
-3955 ATALESDEFEAI
+3955 
-3967 GLGARRPRLVQFLHR
+3967 
-3982 EKKLGL
+3982 
-3988 ILPIRADDTEPLI
+3988 
-4001 VHLQPL
+4001 
-4007 GAAFGRLLDKEGEPV
+4007 
-4022 QQAILQFS
+4022 
-4030 LEKLIGPGNW
+4030 
-4040 QTKTD
+4040 
-4045 VGGRFR
+4045 
-4051 VEDLISGQKYR
+4051 
-4062 LSMQQE
+4062 
-4068 NGVFSSV
+4068 
-4075 ASVSVAPGE
+4075 
-4084 TKDLGDVR
+4084 
-4092 PRTQDKP
+4092 
-4099 NAKKPEAAPPITG
+4099 
-4112 KKAPVAPATTRPE
+4112 
-4125 KPDPGAS
+4125 
-4132 VATPPLD
+4132 
-4139 PPVSGG
+4139 
-4145 KTNATEGAKSTAV
+4145 TNAAEGAKSTAA

-4174 IAGVALAVP
+4174 IAGVALSVP
-4183 VMTDKQLQL
+4183 VTNGKRSELR
-4192 QNEWKLN
+4192 NEWKLDSQ
-4199 PKATSDAEGRFA
+4199 ATTDAEGRFA
-4211 AEILESD
+4211 AEVSDSD
-4218 FPAWREI
+4218 FPEAWREI
-4225 SLIAQHRDYG
+4225 SLIAQHRDYA
-4235 VEWFNI
+4235 VEWFNV
-4241 SNQGEIPQAE
+4241 SKQGEIPQAE
-4251 IVLYPEQVIR
+4251 IVLVPEQVIR
-4261 GRMIDAEARPV
+4261 GRMIDAEGRPV
-4272 SRAKIAI
+4272 AGAKISM
-4279 RSLLAPETGNSLDA
+4279 RSLQAPKAGDSLDA
-4293 ILAERQKQTFG
+4293 ILAERKKQMPG
-4304 GRTGAR
+4304 GSFRDNR
-4310 HAAGGLPDSFGAV
+4310 HLAAGGLPNSFGAV
-4323 SDDEGRFVLHGVAA
+4323 SDDQGRFVLHGVAA
-4337 ERLCQIEISAADF
+4337 ERICQIEISAPSFA
-4350 TTTTVL
+4350 TATVI

-4789 QDLDLGDVVFVP
+4789 QDLDLDDVVFVP
-4801 QGRQLPPQPD
+4801 QGRQLPQQNEAG
-4811 VPDKPAAKPPLST
+4811 KPATKPPLST
-4824 EYSVPSTQSSRAS
+4824 AYSVPSTQSSR
-4837 SAVEST
+4837 T
-4843 IMVRGRVTGP
+4843 IRGRVVDPDGKPFAGARIWVVGWYGGISTGVKNVPVAEATSRADGSFEIEFSRVKLELAAWGLSLSDSMTTIVAFGDNFGPVWKRLDELPSEEDVMLELARDDLPVTGRILDPEGRPVRNVKIAVSNLRAPKDGDLSGFLKAVAGGQIRPMAIYDWMTFLPDFDGIPLPSAITDDQGRFRLAGVGRERYAEFSITAPNVAYGEGSIVTRPGASTVMQEMDQRAPNAAKLARRLYGAEIEFVALPSRPVTGTVRDAETGKPMPGIRIFNWRFAGSPLFGSIVIDTFTDKDGRFQLSGMPLGEGNLIMIVPPTDQPYFSRQATVAVDPKLDPVPLEIGLHRGIWITGRVADKATGQPVSAVVHWTPYRTNEFAQKLTAEFGPSGMRTGWTNYRVDPDGTYRVLGLPGRALVAASANSPHAQSYRLGTGREKLDPADRGGLIPGRMGPAGMLPQTVWRAQPGSMRMYHSLKEINVPESAESFTCDVELDPGESLRVSVVDREGQPLSGFSVRGNRRLPADEPTRTQGSSFDVPTMGPGDKRILLIHHVEKQLGKVATVEFQPDGPREMKITLEPCSTVTGRIVAPAVDPKTGGKLVLMARLDGLDGTRRQLGKCDLDKEGRFRFDGLLPGCEYLLLFEGIVERVATPFEQYRSGPFAVEPGETKDLGDVRLTTGNPGTADPGTRPPAAPTILQSPQKAADKGTETPRSDKAASPPEPRQARSDRPTPLPDGRGSAVAARGSAGPSPPSPAADKSKSTANSEGTITAIHGHIIGP

-4859 KANVAIIGS
+4859 KANVAVIGS

-4897 IKLADVSSK
+4897 IQLADVSSK

-4979 PAESVGYQKLE
+4979 AAESVGYQKLE

-5230 LANGPGK
+5230 LANGHGK

-5269 KPNSDPLD
+5269 KLNSDPLD

-5283 RGVTISGRITNSA
+5283 RGVTIFGRITNSA

-5303 LLISRLNIHSSE
+5303 LLISRLNIHPSE
-5315 LTWRGFPIEA
+5315 LNWRGFPIEA

-5388 DVQPDFEFVVAP
+5388 DVQPDFEFVATP

-5432 GPKSDAE
+5432 GPKSDTE

-5458 NDGKVI
+5458 NDGKII